1 MNCITCQ
8 DNITSEIDNE
18 IDEKTKDETASHIKE
33 CTKCRELYLN
43 EYTTKMLV
51 REKCKK
57 EMPPDDLKDKITN
70 DIRSG
75 YSEKTLF
82 SFKKKIQ
89 PYIVYAA
96 AAVLILSIISLFKM
110 SPWQDKEVTLAKM
123 LLPENAVFVSKSENI
138 ISIEGTIVCICCEMK
153 KKGAHSECRK
163 YGHTYGVRTDNG
175 VLWTIMKNNEG
186 MKVIDHKKLVGK
198 RVKISGQFL
207 LNGNYI
213 DIREYDLAQY
223 TSADSEYYS
232 LVK

>member
-8 DNITSEIDNE
+8 DNITSYIDNE
-18 IDEKTKDETASHIKE
+18 IDEKTKDEIASHIKE
-33 CTKCRELYLN
+33 CTKCRELYSI
-43 EYTTKMLV
+43 EYTAKMLV

-57 EMPPDDLKDKITN
+57 KMPPDDLKDKIIN

-75 YSEKTLF
+75 YSEKTFF

-96 AAVLILSIISLFKM
+96 AAVLILSIVSLFKM
-110 SPWQDKEVTLAKM
+110 HPWQDKEVTLAKM
-123 LLPENAVFVSKSENI
+123 LLPEDAVFVSKSENI
-138 ISIEGTIVCICCEMK
+138 ISVEGRLVCICCEMK
-153 KKGAHSECRK
+153 KKGAHSNCK
-163 YGHTYGVRTDNG
+163 QYGHTYGIRTDNG

-186 MKVIDHKKLVGK
+186 MKVIDRKKLVDR
-198 RVKISGQFL
+198 RVKIAGQFL

-232 LVK
+232 PVK